1 MANSKEKQKLKRV
14 SEKYSLAKK
23 RGTWGVDSQI

>member
-1 MANSKEKQKLKRV
+1 MANSKEKQKLVRV
-14 SEKYSLAKK
+14 CEKYSLTKK